1 MISEDKILEAVAL
14 LAADPSAS
22 AGAMGVSEQEAARLR
37 NFIPEAFGLVLAA
50 HMCETLVLPATFR
63 VDDADGVTHYVP
75 MAAEPVFVHALHIAQ
90 QTYHGGPRSTFQALS
105 ERSAVVDMINKAL
118 NAGGSLDGASISPLY
133 FDDIPAEQYHS
144 VITKQAHC
152 CRPVEGYVPDAAT
165 AIGIAVAI
173 WEPLYGKDAIARQAP
188 YRAALHGDVWLVEG
202 SLGERRLGGV
212 ALVEIAR
219 DDGRIIRVSHGR

>member
-1 MISEDKILEAVAL
+1 MCWRRI
-14 LAADPSAS
+14 
-22 AGAMGVSEQEAARLR
+22 
-37 NFIPEAFGLVLAA
+37 
-50 HMCETLVLPATFR
+50 CETLVLPATFR

-144 VITKQAHC
+144 VIVTGDQEKA
-152 CRPVEGYVPDAAT
+152 ESEAT
-165 AIGIAVAI
+165 S
-173 WEPLYGKDAIARQAP
+173 D
-188 YRAALHGDVWLVEG
+188 H
-202 SLGERRLGGV
+202 
-212 ALVEIAR
+212 
-219 DDGRIIRVSHGR
+219 